1 MCGVQLG
8 LDTVSKFLKG
18 LNFKRLKTGAVPKK
32 ADPAIQ
38 KVFEENELQSRLQE
52 AKEGRRKVFFVD
64 AAHLLWGSFLGYLWC
79 RVRHFVSGAHG
90 RDRFNILGALE
101 VQSHEFHY
109 VSNDSYVDRWSVVD
123 LIIKIAKEKYPTP
136 VTIILDNAA
145 YQHAS
150 VVKWIAEYYQIEL
163 LYLPSYSANLNLIE
177 RFWKFLR
184 SNVLNNKD
192 YESFECMKGGVYAF
206 VKNLAGYK
214 NDLKSLLYTNFQSF
228 EGVSMIHR

>member
-1 MCGVQLG
+1 M
-8 LDTVSKFLKG
+8 
-18 LNFKRLKTGAVPKK
+18 
-32 ADPAIQ
+32 
-38 KVFEENELQSRLQE
+38 
-52 AKEGRRKVFFVD
+52 
-64 AAHLLWGSFLGYLWC
+64 
-79 RVRHFVSGAHG
+79 
-90 RDRFNILGALE
+90 
-101 VQSHEFHY
+101 
-109 VSNDSYVDRWSVVD
+109 D

-136 VTIILDNAA
+136 VTIVLDNAA

-163 LYLPSYSANLNLIE
+163 LYLPSYSPNLNLIE